1 MAASV
6 VPLQPVK
13 FPATPASLTP
23 EQTYWRTFKSQQ
35 LIPSSSNNP
44 ITHISFP
51 AAPANSLTAPSD
63 YFVVTAGPRV
73 QLYSIRTRK
82 LVKQIARFDD
92 TAHSGEIRRDG
103 RVLVAG
109 DESGAIQV
117 FDIASRAIL
126 KTWKEHKQPV
136 WATKFSPSEA
146 STLLSAG
153 DDRTVKLW
161 DLPSE
166 ASTSTF
172 VGHHDYVRTATFLAN
187 QASGIILSGSYD
199 QTVKV
204 WDPRTSTN
212 AAINFKHDAPI
223 ESVLSM
229 PSGRSIV
236 AAAGNHIAVLDLV
249 AGRPLH
255 VIQTHQ
261 KAITSLCL
269 ASNNQMLACAGLDGH
284 LKILET
290 ENWNI
295 VAGSKYPSPI
305 LSLSIIS
312 GSNRQD
318 DRHVVVGMQSG
329 TLSIKTR
336 LSGQQKVKAR
346 EREKEMQLL
355 LEGKADIVDK
365 KRAKKETSGWRKRMR
380 GHDFTGEGA
389 DIIIAGVTKARRK
402 RLSPAEKALHEGKY
416 AQALDKVLA
425 QKDAARL
432 TATMTILTALRH
444 RSALRTALSGRDE
457 ATLQPI
463 LLWAK
468 KHIINARYVEMCVDI
483 CIHILDLYAAQM
495 TVSTVLAN
503 LVGDLH
509 VCVRREVGRAQQ
521 AWQTQGM
528 LDMLIKS

>member
-1 MAASV
+1 MAAPV
-6 VPLQPVK
+6 RPLQPVK
-13 FPATPASLTP
+13 FPPTSIFLTP
-23 EQTYWRTFKSQQ
+23 EQTYWRTFKSQL
-35 LIPSSSNNP
+35 LIPSSSSHP

-51 AAPANSLTAPSD
+51 SAPGNSLTAPSD
-63 YFVVTAGPRV
+63 HFIVTAGPRV
-73 QLYSIRTRK
+73 QIYSIRTRT

-109 DESGAIQV
+109 DESGTIQV
-117 FDIASRAIL
+117 FDVASRAIL

-136 WATKFSPSEA
+136 WVTKFSPSEA

-166 ASTSTF
+166 ESTTTF
-172 VGHHDYVRTATFLAN
+172 IGHHDYVRSAAFLAG
-187 QASGIILSGSYD
+187 QASGIIVSGSYD

-204 WDPRTSTN
+204 WDPRTPTK
-212 AAINFKHDAPI
+212 ALDFKCDAPI

-229 PSGRSIV
+229 PSGRSVV
-236 AAAGNHIAVLDLV
+236 AAAGNRIAILDIV

-261 KAITSLCL
+261 KAVTSLAL
-269 ASNNQMLACAGLDGH
+269 ASNNKRLACAGLDGH
-284 LKILET
+284 LKVLET

-305 LSLSIIS
+305 LSLSVIS
-312 GSNRQD
+312 GINRQE
-318 DRHVVVGMQSG
+318 DRHVAVGLQSG
-329 TLSIKTR
+329 TLSIRTR

-346 EREKEMQLL
+346 EREKEMQLM
-355 LEGKADIVDK
+355 LEGKTDILDR
-365 KRAKKETSGWRKRMR
+365 KRAKKELSGLRKRKR
-380 GHDFTGEGA
+380 GHDFSGEGA
-389 DIIIAGVTKARRK
+389 DIIIAGVTKASRK
-402 RLSPAEKALHEGKY
+402 RLSPAEKALHEGNY
-416 AQALDKVLA
+416 AKALDKVLA
-425 QKDAARL
+425 QTGSDQS

-457 ATLQPI
+457 VTLQPI

-468 KHIINARYVEMCVDI
+468 KHIIDARHVQICVDI
-483 CIHILDLYAAQM
+483 CTQILDLYAAQ
-495 TVSTVLAN
+495 TAVSTVLAKM
-503 LVGDLH
+503 VEDLH
-509 VCVRREVGRAQQ
+509 ACVRREVGRAQQ
-521 AWQTQGM
+521 ARQTQGM
-528 LDMLIKS
+528 LDMLMNS

>member
-1 MAASV
+1 MAAPV

-13 FPATPASLTP
+13 FPATLTSLTP

-51 AAPANSLTAPSD
+51 AAPANLLTAPSD
-63 YFVVTAGPRV
+63 HFVVTAGPRV
-73 QLYSIRTRK
+73 QIYSIRTRK

-117 FDIASRAIL
+117 FDVASRAIL

-136 WATKFSPSEA
+136 WATKFSPTEA

-166 ASTSTF
+166 ASTTTF
-172 VGHHDYVRTATFLAN
+172 VGHHDYVRSAAFLVN

-204 WDPRTSTN
+204 WDPRTPV
-212 AAINFKHDAPI
+212 AAVMDFKHDAPI

-229 PSGRSIV
+229 PSGRSVV
-236 AAAGNHIAVLDLV
+236 AAAGNHIAVIDIV

-255 VIQTHQ
+255 VIRTHQ
-261 KAITSLCL
+261 KAVTSLCL
-269 ASNNQMLACAGLDGH
+269 ASNNKRLACAGLDGH

-305 LSLSIIS
+305 LSLSIVS
-312 GSNRQD
+312 GSNRQE

-336 LSGQQKVKAR
+336 LSGQQKIKER

-355 LEGKADIVDK
+355 LEGKADILDR
-365 KRAKKETSGWRKRMR
+365 KRAKKETSGLRKRMR

-389 DIIIAGVTKARRK
+389 DIIIAGMAKRRRK
-402 RLSPAEKALHEGKY
+402 KLSPAERALHEGKY

-425 QKDAARL
+425 RKDVAHN

-444 RSALRTALSGRDE
+444 RSALRAALSGRDE
-457 ATLQPI
+457 VTLQPI
-463 LLWAK
+463 LQWAK
-468 KHIINARYVEMCVDI
+468 KHIVDARYVQICVDI
-483 CIHILDLYAAQM
+483 CIQILDLYAAQM
-495 TVSTVLAN
+495 TASTVLAN
-503 LVGDLH
+503 SVGELH

-528 LDMLIKS
+528 LEMLRNS